1 MWKVGEMSPASR
13 GVFYPGY
20 PRGGGGGGRSPGQH
34 TPPPSGAWAA
44 FVAQRIPEIF
54 MLAHPEWIPAVPW
67 ALANWVRG
75 SFKLTGNCKTKNRQF
90 HKTNVLIAL
99 LKCLG
104 FGRVCVFA
112 VLELRYIRFSSWSA
126 KVELPVACTLVCF
139 SRQLCP

>member
-1 MWKVGEMSPASR
+1 MESGRDVTGKTGCLFTRVIPGE
-13 GVFYPGY
+13 V
-20 PRGGGGGGRSPGQH
+20 GGGSPGQR

-90 HKTNVLIAL
+90 QETNILIAL

-104 FGRVCVFA
+104 IGRVCGAGAQVH
-112 VLELRYIRFSSWSA
+112 
-126 KVELPVACTLVCF
+126 
-139 SRQLCP
+139 